1 MRMQCRL
8 LASETRI
15 GRLFGRNYDRS
26 VTDEGVPLLAVIDSE
41 NDDGTTGD
49 IVVRK
54 LAEAREALRRA
65 AERSGDALQEALL
78 ATLREAHQTMFT
90 IPRGAPGSAGGSSV
104 TLLACAGGT
113 AVVVHV
119 GDGRLYVKQDE
130 GWVRKT
136 TDHTMLEGTR
146 AAGIAPTEAS
156 NIGWQLGIITRVVGV
171 VSKLEVDAFQ
181 LPVNQRL
188 TVLLCTRGA
197 WMPLDPGGEAKPLP
211 GSLDG
216 ADVARFVWDRYV
228 EDGERDNATV
238 VVAQLTPST

>member
-8 LASETRI
+8 LASDTRI
-15 GRLFGRNYDRS
+15 GRLFERNYDRC
-26 VTDEGVPLLAVIDSE
+26 VTDDGLPLLAVIDSE
-41 NDDGTTGD
+41 CDDGTTGD

-54 LAEAREALRRA
+54 LSEAREALRRA
-65 AERSGDALQEALL
+65 AEQSGDALQEALL
-78 ATLREAHQTMFT
+78 AALRDALQTIIT
-90 IPRGAPGSAGGSSV
+90 IPPGAPGHGGGSSV

-136 TDHTMLEGTR
+136 SDHTLLEAAR
-146 AAGIAPTEAS
+146 AAGGAPPVAWH
-156 NIGWQLGIITRVVGV
+156 GGIITRVVGV
-171 VSKLEVDAFQ
+171 MAKLDADAFQ
-181 LPVNQRL
+181 FPVNQPL
-188 TVLLCTRGA
+188 TVLLCTRGG
-197 WMPLDPGGEAKPLP
+197 WMPLDPDGDAKPLP

-216 ADVARFVWDRYV
+216 AAVAGFVWDRYV

-238 VVAQLTPST
+238 VVAQLTPSA